1 MLNPLIY
8 SLRKKDVKRGLQ
20 IHRKEYAIFSLKA
33 SVQYESYNLGD
44 GLQTALC
51 VFLKRIKCMEMFN
64 TYSEIAF

>member
-1 MLNPLIY
+1 MPY
-8 SLRKKDVKRGLQ
+8 KGRG
-20 IHRKEYAIFSLKA
+20 KGYAIFFSLKA